1 MPKRRSF
8 ALTRPLG
15 VAMSMPMSA
24 LTGGA
29 FATARALHAFGDD
42 VSIGRHETRGEYSAQ
57 RGERRVFSDVCR
69 VEIDDVDKAP
79 VALTLTQPAAVNMP
93 LPTVARNYMDKEPKL
108 PTPHIDPYRVAL
120 PFPRPQRSRR
130 VTSRAGCAA
139 SNDGDPT

>member
-15 VAMSMPMSA
+15 GAMSMPMSA
-24 LTGGA
+24 IDGGA
-29 FATARALHAFGDD
+29 FATARALHAVGDKC
-42 VSIGRHETRGEYSAQ
+42 Q
-57 RGERRVFSDVCR
+57 